1 VKRIQVAVGL
11 LIDEH
16 GRVLVNQ
23 RTVKDQ
29 YFAKWEFPGGKL
41 EIDESANVALKRELS
56 EELGIEVLDSEQVLY
71 LEFDYP
77 DRQVSLYIQKV
88 IEYLGVPYGREQ
100 QTIRWVEI
108 SELDQLDL
116 LDGNKSIVE
125 FLKSELVSQN

>member
-23 RTVKDQ
+23 RIVKDQ

-41 EIDESANVALKRELS
+41 EVDESANVALKRELS

-88 IEYLGVPYGREQ
+88 IEYVGVPYGREQ

-116 LDGNKSIVE
+116 LDGNKPIVE